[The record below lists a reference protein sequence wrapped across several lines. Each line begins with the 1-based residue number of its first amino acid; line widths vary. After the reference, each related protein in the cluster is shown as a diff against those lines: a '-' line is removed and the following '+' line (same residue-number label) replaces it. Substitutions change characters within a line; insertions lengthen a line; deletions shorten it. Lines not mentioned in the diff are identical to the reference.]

1 MNKKFNLSIPKKRL
15 RTARFKLGQ
24 YYSKLVTFFSSAAL
38 SGTTLSLVLAGA
50 LILPQTVQAADENV
64 DNDPPGC
71 IIERGT
77 ITTSPQSATF
87 AAGSTDADID
97 FKITC
102 TGALHAHLDKGSIEA
117 LFVKR
122 AAETK
127 ADNNT
132 AAYDPEESITMI
144 DLSEVTGNGLS
155 FALDPATAILK
166 GMLTN
171 GDSITDG
178 AAVWAYTEADDTH
191 NINVENRADITVK
204 GLGRRAISVY
214 RDEDQIGRGDVTV
227 KNFGSITTE
236 GGPCDRTDSEST
248 CFRGADNP
256 NPHRRALGLQA
267 GIDNAGATGHVMVTN
282 EPGAEIHVMGD
293 GARGIEAYNSGTGDT
308 TVNNVGMVKTEG
320 ALWVAVEDNPD
331 TPKDEEKSYSP
342 RGISVWANSGTAT
355 VTNSVG
361 GEVTTGVDGDASKG
375 QRGYGVAAFT
385 GDDDVPDSGDATA
398 TNLGTITTYGPHAH
412 GLRASTYAI
421 APGSSSVT
429 NSGDITTKGEYAHG
443 MSSWAGNQ
451 DSANRVSTEGN
462 NSAMITT
469 HGDNAAGASIYA
481 ASSSDPTSS
490 ASFRNSGAGKI
501 RTHGADAYGIGAGFY
516 MDRATM
522 TDLNYSGDAL
532 GDVYVENKGSVETTG
547 DADEDSFIA
556 GISSGYWA
564 NDEDKDDNGDPDNV
578 IENSGDAEILHQG
591 KVTASGHRSAGLLAL
606 TYGSGDVRINVERDV
621 ENPEN
626 AIEIT
631 AGKQGENFGVGI
643 AAIANTASANSRD
656 DPDIDV
662 TIRIEGQDS
671 NEIEIRAEGAASD
684 DESTDDYDES
694 KGIAILADSGGEY
707 NDEGAYR
714 GTGESSVDI
723 IEANVAGVS
732 GAGDS
737 GYSVMFKGGGGTLT
751 VVNSHLYGD
760 IAFTD
765 DDDILNISGHQ
776 DSTSTI
782 QGNIDFGGA
791 SPVADDDQMNIN
803 ITNFYFGNNIS
814 GYPHLTKSVP
824 GILSFTDANIQANR
838 IDLSSGDDILNFR
851 NEERSGLIEGD
862 IDFGGGDDDQLNI
875 VVGSNFYIDLMGDI
889 RGLETMS
896 KEGAGIARINNV
908 EFTGSTLNLEEGQLI
923 VAGHLDLGTASGEL
937 IIEDSGKLVFEIG
950 DVSADSHSD
959 QTPNHGKLTVG
970 TLTFRSTD
978 AGNHEVFVQLNKD
991 LDDDQVEDVQAE
1003 LGDSEFPLALN
1014 LMTVGSVQSGAAEEV
1029 ALLTD
1034 STLLVQSESDG
1045 TKTQVGSVM
1054 VGAGGAVSAGA
1065 TFESDM
1071 VGMITKLVLPEAMM
1085 ETPVG
1090 PTDPTDNGG
1099 SGMTPD
1105 SDGDGMT
1112 SDPDGG
1118 DSAGGSDGGDS
1129 ADSGGMTA
1137 TSGGSSSNDGGA
1149 ILGVGLLAVLMSSFM
1164 ADEDASASFG
1174 DYYFNTP
1181 QSAYI
1186 AQANERGVMTI
1197 KETGNQ
1203 PYQMWIRTGHT
1214 AQPMRMTGVSNTG
1227 VSGTEVGV
1235 NLYNSDT
1242 FYINTSVAPNVAAE
1256 VGSLNLAAK
1265 GEVYS
1270 LSSGWRNDRY
1280 FGGLR
1285 LSHGEFEVNSIVDN
1299 PIVNSALISNAK
1311 LRNTQAQLRAGMNLG
1326 TGALRFTPSASIQVG
1341 TYENSE
1347 HVAES
1352 PALEATIPSYTQD
1365 YTSVQLGLKMTSEK
1379 WLSFTNG
1386 SKWKPQLKFDSIHTD
1401 SKDTGSL
1408 TLRQSDKAGA
1418 LSFNTNAGL
1427 RSMPDVVNSMS
1438 FGAKVKSSAN
1448 DQAEW
1453 KFGFAGLEADGEEY
1467 YAAMAAYQ
1475 LKF

>member
-1 MNKKFNLSIPKKRL
+1 MSKNFNLSIPKKRL
-15 RTARFKLGQ
+15 RTARFKWGK
-24 YYSKLVTFFSSAAL
+24 YFSTLVTFFSSAEKCRSTHHDYFKLTAKTIIAL
-38 SGTTLSLVLAGA
+38 LAVLIATTLPKTAFSQSQDCAAPVRGSVSGSAAFDPGAAGDDYK
-50 LILPQTVQAADENV
+50 IVCDSAADLDSINRLV
-64 DNDPPGC
+64 AG
-71 IIERGT
+71 
-77 ITTSPQSATF
+77 ITTLVSS
-87 AAGSTDADID
+87 S
-97 FKITC
+97 KI
-102 TGALHAHLDKGSIEA
+102 LIEISG
-117 LFVKR
+117 
-122 AAETK
+122 
-127 ADNNT
+127 DN
-132 AAYDPEESITMI
+132 S
-144 DLSEVTGNGLS
+144 GQGLS
-155 FALDPATAILK
+155 FLVPDAKVILD

-171 GDSITDG
+171 DGSITDRR
-178 AAVWAYTEADDTH
+178 AVEVYTNSADTH
-191 NINVENRADITVK
+191 DIDAENRATIVVQGD
-204 GLGRRAISVY
+204 GRVAIAAY
-214 RDEDQIGRGDVTV
+214 RHEDQAGDGGVTL
-227 KNFGSITTE
+227 NNYGDITTE
-236 GGPCDRTDSEST
+236 GGTCVRTDSEST
-248 CFRGADNP
+248 CYNSEYTGDFP
-256 NPHRRALGLQA
+256 YRRATGIHA
-267 GIDNAGATGHVMVTN
+267 GIDNAGATGNVMVTN
-282 EPGAEIHVMGD
+282 EADTTVHVKGD
-293 GARGIEAYNSGTGDT
+293 GARGIVAYNSGTGNT
-308 TVNNVGMVKTEG
+308 FVNNVGTVKTEG
-320 ALWVAVEDNPD
+320 ALWVAVEDNPE

-355 VTNSVG
+355 AINSNG

-375 QRGYGVAAFT
+375 QRGHGVVAST
-385 GDDDVPDSGDATA
+385 GGGDVPDSEDATA
-398 TNLGTITTYGPHAH
+398 TNYGTITTYGPRAH

-421 APGSSSVT
+421 APGSAYVT

-481 ASSSDPTSS
+481 ASSSDSTSS
-490 ASFRNSGAGKI
+490 ASFRNSEMGKI
-501 RTHGADAYGIGAGFY
+501 RTHGTDAYGIGAGFY

-532 GDVYVENKGSVETTG
+532 GSVYVENKGSVETTG
-547 DADEDSFIA
+547 DADEDLFIA

-591 KVTASGHRSAGLLAL
+591 KVTASGQRSAGLLAL
-606 TYGSGDVRINVERDV
+606 TYGSGDARINVERDD

-631 AGKQGENFGVGI
+631 AGKRGENFGVGI
-643 AAIANTASANSRD
+643 AAIANTASADSRD

-671 NEIEIRAEGAASD
+671 TNKIQITAHGAASD
-684 DESTDDYDES
+684 DASTDDYDES

-707 NDEGAYR
+707 NEEGAYR

-723 IEANVAGVS
+723 IEADVYGVS
-732 GAGDS
+732 GAGDH

-782 QGNIDFGGA
+782 QGDIYFGGA
-791 SPVADDDQMNIN
+791 SPTADNDRMNIS
-803 ITNFYFGNNIS
+803 IADFYFNNDIF
-814 GYPHLTKSVP
+814 GYPNLFKTAPGTLT
-824 GILSFTDANIQANR
+824 FTDANIEAR
-838 IDLSSGDDILNFR
+838 DITLSPGNDILRVR
-851 NEERSGLIEGD
+851 NIERSGSIEGN
-862 IDFGGGDDDQLNI
+862 INFGGGDDDQLNI
-875 VVGSNFYIDLMGDI
+875 EVGPNFYVDLMGDI
-889 RGLETMS
+889 SGLEEMS
-896 KEGAGIARINNV
+896 KEGTGIARINNV
-908 EFTGSTLNLEEGQLI
+908 DFTGSTLNLKEGQLI
-923 VAGHLDLGTASGEL
+923 VAGDLVLGTTTGEL

-970 TLTFRSTD
+970 TLTFRSPD
-978 AGNHEVFVQLNKD
+978 AGNHEVFVQLNEK
-991 LDDDQVEDVQAE
+991 LDDDEVEDVQDA
-1003 LGDSEFPLALN
+1003 LSDSESPLALN
-1014 LMTVGSVQSGAAEEV
+1014 LMTVGSVQSGAAGEEAPV
-1029 ALLTD
+1029 AAD

-1071 VGMITKLVLPEAMM
+1071 VGKITKLVLPEAMM
-1085 ETPVG
+1085 ETP
-1090 PTDPTDNGG
+1090 
-1099 SGMTPD
+1099 SG
-1105 SDGDGMT
+1105 
-1112 SDPDGG
+1112 
-1118 DSAGGSDGGDS
+1118 
-1129 ADSGGMTA
+1129 
-1137 TSGGSSSNDGGA
+1137 GGSSSGSDSGSSSGSGSGSSSNAGGA
-1149 ILGVGLLAVLMSSFM
+1149 VLGIGLLAVLLNSFLG
-1164 ADEDASASFG
+1164 DDDASASFG

-1186 AQANERGVMTI
+1186 ASINERGVMTI

-1214 AQPMRMTGVSNTG
+1214 AQPMQMTGVSNTG
-1227 VSGTEVGV
+1227 VSGTEVGF

-1256 VGSLNLAAK
+1256 VGSLNLAGK

-1270 LSSGWRNDRY
+1270 LNSGWRNDRY
-1280 FGGLR
+1280 FAGLR

-1326 TGALRFTPSASIQVG
+1326 TGALRFTPSAAVQVG
-1341 TYENSE
+1341 TYESSE

-1352 PALEATIPSYTQD
+1352 PALEAAIPGYAQD
-1365 YTSVQLGLKMTSEK
+1365 YTSVQLGLKMTSDK
-1379 WLSFTNG
+1379 WLSFSNG

-1401 SKDTGSL
+1401 SKDAGSL

-1427 RSMPDVVNSMS
+1427 RSMPEVVNSMS